1 MLVLSKVIASSN
13 PTITLTTPNVIST
26 DQSSVAISGNAV
38 PGNFDIASV
47 KYRVDTVSD
56 DWLPCTVSPS
66 DPDRVNI
73 IRDALFSSGTG
84 EGIGP
89 DSDAQY
95 TLLQS
100 DGKLVVGGY
109 FLTINGVR
117 VSGIA
122 RYNTNGTLDTS
133 FNSGTGLDGD
143 GIEGMAL
150 LPDDKILIGGYFS
163 TYNGVARDGIAR
175 LNVDGSLDTSFNPGS
190 GMDGGAVYSFAVQPD
205 GKILIGGWF
214 TTFNGTGRSN
224 IARLNVD
231 GSLDTSFDPGSG
243 AGGGVYS
250 IVLQPDGKILIGGYF
265 TSYNGVG
272 RNRIAR
278 LNADGSLDTSFD
290 PGSGTNNEIYS
301 MTIQSDGK
309 ILAGGRFTTYDGVN
323 RSRIARINTDGSL
336 DTSFNPGSG
345 AISTLDFSTS
355 IKALILLP
363 DNKLLISGYFN
374 SYNGTSINMIARLN
388 ADGSLDTS
396 FDPGSGASSTIF
408 NIHLRPD
415 YKIVISGYFT
425 SFNGFAR
432 EALAQLN
439 PDGTLDV
446 GFNATTGLN
455 GNVNALTTQSDG
467 KVIVGGTFTTYK
479 DVIRRN
485 IARLNADGSLDTSFD
500 PGSGASSTVSSIV
513 LQPDGK
519 MLIGGS
525 FTSYN
530 GVGRNRIAR
539 LNADGSLDTSFD
551 PGSGASSTVYSIVLQ
566 PDGKILI
573 GGYFTSYNGVGR
585 NRIARLNADGSLDT
599 SFNPGTGTAATV
611 AYMNSINSLALLPDN
626 KLLISGYFNSYN
638 GVNIN
643 MIARINS
650 DGSLDTSFNPGSG
663 ASSTIYSLL
672 LQPDGK
678 MLIGGAFTSYNGV
691 GRNRIARLNADGTL
705 DTSFDPGSGA
715 SNDVRSMTVQSDGK
729 ILVGGGFTTYDGVNR
744 GRLARINSD
753 GSLDT
758 SFNPGSG
765 ADSYNAYVTHIH
777 YQSDDAIIIG
787 GGFTSYNSQ
796 PANYLL
802 RIYEAGEERS
812 FTCTV
817 ELSSFSPGTYSIYLL
832 AEDINGGTSGDTTTL
847 VNVNY
852 QTNISDV
859 DSIQTTPATSSH
871 TPTLPP
877 EIQRRLDWGYDANG
891 ECVSQKPGGMPE
903 IFRIDVT
910 DTKATLYIAPPSK
923 PYNTFTI
930 SYKEVGSVAWGFEHP
945 VYADSPEYAIDFSH
959 VDDGGVVVYTI
970 NDLKPN
976 TRYEF
981 KVKCANKCAS
991 TSYGNTV
998 AAATHVKGVSATK
1011 TYLATSEPAPSASSS
1026 LIQTGVPAIYA
1037 TLMGAF
1043 LLSVGIYTSQST
1055 PRHYRKPIYTL
1066 NKPRVLRFKKKK

>member
-1 MLVLSKVIASSN
+1 MFIQKSRISLLILLGILLSSVLVLSKVIASSN

-224 IARLNVD
+224 IARLNV
-231 GSLDTSFDPGSG
+231 
-243 AGGGVYS
+243 
-250 IVLQPDGKILIGGYF
+250 
-265 TSYNGVG
+265 
-272 RNRIAR
+272 
-278 LNADGSLDTSFD
+278 DGSLDTSFD